1 MKQSKL
7 KSVPYTKIIF
17 HALGLLR
24 NPIKE
29 ITIMSKKYGDIF
41 VLGNINIFAKQT
53 SKPAIFV
60 HHPDYIKHIL
70 KDNQTNYSRGIV
82 FKKRKDL
89 ACIDKFLG
97 NGIFMSDGAVWEEQH
112 KMLRSLFSGESLEK
126 THATIQSETD
136 QLILEWNEKIAISN
150 KIDVETSVHF
160 RMLRILFKSF
170 LITAEDFNYLE
181 IFDTFQNIMKAASFK
196 ESVSNFIKIGLL
208 RAIGIKRKPIDHEI
222 HVEKLDLLVKQLIER
237 LQNNKSECGAL
248 TQLLLEKYNAKEIT
262 YQEVRDTVMNFI
274 FAGFETSAAAISWS
288 LYCLAKHPSEQEKVA
303 NEIIKTKK
311 IKNTDFIQLN
321 ELPGLTKFIKESMRF
336 YPPVWL
342 YIRESLEDDY
352 IGDKYIPQ
360 GSLILI
366 CPFALHQ
373 NESFWKNPSLFQ
385 PENFEKDNLQGKAF
399 IYIPFGQGKRMCLGH
414 ALANIQM
421 QIILSKLIGEYE
433 FKKISKKELKINPAI
448 IIKGAKPIVLQVIKR
463 Q

>member
-1 MKQSKL
+1 MNQSKL
-7 KSVPYTKIIF
+7 TSVPSVKIVF

-29 ITIMSKKYGDIF
+29 ITLMSKKYGDIF
-41 VLGNINIFAKQT
+41 EFGNINTFAKQT

-60 HHPDYIKHIL
+60 HNPDYIKHIL
-70 KDNQTNYSRGIV
+70 KDNQANYSRGIV

-89 ACIDKFLG
+89 ACIDSFLG
-97 NGIFMSDGAVWEEQH
+97 NGIFMSDGAVWEDQH
-112 KMLRSLFSGESLEK
+112 KMLRSLFSGDSLEK
-126 THATIQSETD
+126 THTVIQSETD

-150 KIDVETSVHF
+150 KIDIETSVHF

-196 ESVSNFIKIGLL
+196 ESVNNFIKIGLL
-208 RAIGIKRKPIDHEI
+208 RAIGIKRKPIEHEI

-248 TQLLLEKYNAKEIT
+248 TELMLRKYEKKEIT
-262 YQEVRDTVMNFI
+262 YQEVRDTIMNFI

-303 NEIIKTKK
+303 NEILKTK
-311 IKNTDFIQLN
+311 INNYTDLNQIN
-321 ELPGLTKFIKESMRF
+321 ELPLLIRFIKESMRF

-352 IGDKYIPQ
+352 IGDKYIPK

-373 NESFWKNPSLFQ
+373 HESFWKNPSLFQ
-385 PENFEKDNLQGKAF
+385 PENFEKDNLQGKGF

-433 FKKISKKELKINPAI
+433 FKRISKKELKINPAI

>member
-1 MKQSKL
+1 MNQSKL
-7 KSVPYTKIIF
+7 KSVPSIKIVF

-29 ITIMSKKYGDIF
+29 ITLMSKKYGDIF
-41 VLGNINIFAKQT
+41 ELGNINTFANQK

-70 KDNQTNYSRGIV
+70 KDNQANYSRGIV

-89 ACIDKFLG
+89 ACIDSFLG

-112 KMLRSLFSGESLEK
+112 KMLRILFSGESLEK
-126 THATIQSETD
+126 THTVIQSETD
-136 QLILEWNEKIAISN
+136 QLILEWNAKMTISN
-150 KIDVETSVHF
+150 KIDIETSIHF

-208 RAIGIKRKPIDHEI
+208 RAIGIKRKPINHEI

-248 TQLLLEKYNAKEIT
+248 TQLLLEKYNSKEIT

-288 LYCLAKHPSEQEKVA
+288 LYCLAKYPAEQEKVA
-303 NEIIKTKK
+303 NEILQTK
-311 IKNTDFIQLN
+311 IKNNTDLIQVN
-321 ELPGLTKFIKESMRF
+321 ELPALIRFIKESMRF

-352 IGDKYIPQ
+352 IGDKYIPK

-373 NESFWKNPSLFQ
+373 HESFWKNPGLFQ
-385 PENFEKDNLQGKAF
+385 PENFEKENLQGKAF
-399 IYIPFGQGKRMCLGH
+399 VYMPFGQGKRMCLGH

-421 QIILSKLIGEYE
+421 QIILSKLIGE
-433 FKKISKKELKINPAI
+433 FKFEKISRKEPTINPAI
-448 IIKGAKPIVLQVIKR
+448 IIKGAKPISLKVTKR
-463 Q
+463 

>member
-7 KSVPYTKIIF
+7 TSVPSIRIVL
-17 HALGLLR
+17 HAMGLLR

-29 ITIMSKKYGDIF
+29 ITLMSKKYGDIF
-41 VLGNINIFAKQT
+41 EFGNINTFAKQS

-60 HHPDYIKHIL
+60 HYPDYVKHIL
-70 KDNQTNYSRGIV
+70 KDNQANYSRGIV

-89 ACIDKFLG
+89 ACIDSFLG

-112 KMLRSLFSGESLEK
+112 KMLRILFSGESLEK
-126 THATIQSETD
+126 THVVIQSETD
-136 QLILEWNEKIAISN
+136 QLIFEWNEKITISN
-150 KIDVETSVHF
+150 KIDIETSVHF

-196 ESVSNFIKIGLL
+196 ESVNNFIKIGLL
-208 RAIGIKRKPIDHEI
+208 RAIGIKRKPIEYEI
-222 HVEKLDLLVKQLIER
+222 HVEKLNLLVKQLIER

-248 TQLLLEKYNAKEIT
+248 TELLIEKFEKEEIN

-288 LYCLAKHPSEQEKVA
+288 LYCLAKHPAEQEKVA
-303 NEIIKTKK
+303 NEILQSK
-311 IKNTDFIQLN
+311 IKNNTDLIQVN
-321 ELPGLTKFIKESMRF
+321 ELPVLIRFIKESMRF

-342 YIRESLEDDY
+342 YIRQSLEDDY
-352 IGDKYIPQ
+352 IGDKFIPK

-373 NESFWKNPSLFQ
+373 HESFWKNPGLFQ
-385 PENFEKDNLQGKAF
+385 PENFEKENLQGKAF
-399 IYIPFGQGKRMCLGH
+399 VYMPFGQGKRMCLGH

-421 QIILSKLIGEYE
+421 QIILSKLIGE
-433 FKKISKKELKINPAI
+433 FKFEKISKKEPKINPAI
-448 IIKGAKPIVLQVIKR
+448 IIKGAKPISLKVTKR
-463 Q
+463 